1 MIPSDQTCQ
10 AIPPP
15 SYASNSIC
23 EKPLLQ
29 SDSSGSFS
37 NSFYNEWAARFLP
50 ADKTDS
56 IPQGVSAEL
65 IHPHAIN
72 SSNTFYINNG
82 IFLFS
87 VALLFVFAGIRI
99 FYTKALWGLG
109 KALFNYQWAQKAYD
123 ERNSLL
129 QRVYFVL
136 DIIFF
141 INTTLVVFLI
151 TRYYFG
157 KQLPESPY
165 LQIFFSALFVG
176 IIYFSRILSVW
187 FLALLT
193 NEGKKAGEFL
203 MVTNVFYKATG
214 LVLFIPIILFNYLPE
229 NAIPF
234 VSAATLTLLILSFM
248 LTIIRGLYY
257 SIKSKFY
264 FYYYF
269 LYLCTVEIMPVLLTT
284 KIFMLTNNI

>member
-1 MIPSDQTCQ
+1 MSPFDQTNQ
-10 AIPPP
+10 AGNILA
-15 SYASNSIC
+15 YASYSTC
-23 EKPLLQ
+23 EKPLIQ
-29 SDSSGSFS
+29 IDSSD
-37 NSFYNEWAARFLP
+37 NYPTAFYNEWTLRFLP
-50 ADKTDS
+50 ADQSET
-56 IPQGVSAEL
+56 INPGVSAEL
-65 IHPHAIN
+65 IQPHTIN
-72 SSNTFYINNG
+72 SSNTLYLNNG
-82 IFLFS
+82 IFIFTIS
-87 VALLFVFAGIRI
+87 LLFVFAGIRI

-109 KALFNYQWAQKAYD
+109 KALFNYQWAQKAYE

-136 DIIFF
+136 DCIFY
-141 INTTLVVFLI
+141 INTTLAVFLI
-151 TRYYFG
+151 THHYFG
-157 KQLPESPY
+157 KQLPENPY
-165 LQIFFSALFVG
+165 LQILFCALFVG

-193 NEGKKAGEFL
+193 KEGKRASEFL

-214 LVLFIPIILFNYLPE
+214 IVLFIPIIVFSYLPE
-229 NAIPF
+229 NALSA
-234 VSAATLTLLILSFM
+234 VSIATLGILILSYI